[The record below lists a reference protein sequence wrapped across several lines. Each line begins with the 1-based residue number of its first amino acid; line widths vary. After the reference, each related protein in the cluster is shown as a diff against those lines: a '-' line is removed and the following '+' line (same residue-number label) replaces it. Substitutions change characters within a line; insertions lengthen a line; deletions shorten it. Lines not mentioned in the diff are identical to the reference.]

1 MDQTYRAALSELVQD
16 DPYLESTTKE
26 KLTLIRKLNTDYFEQ
41 AWKELL
47 AKPENLKV
55 KNAVDGRKEAQA
67 ILERGN
73 Q

>member
-1 MDQTYRAALSELVQD
+1 
-16 DPYLESTTKE
+16 LESTTKE
-26 KLTLIRKLNTDYFEQ
+26 KLTLVRKLNTDYFEQ